1 MLEEVES
8 GEWVYQGRN
17 EFTVNCHIQV
27 TATVSTVTVAALVQ
41 DIPENGADVAHL
53 DAVHSASILL
63 GGEPSQAAEEA
74 SSGLTSHVWDI
85 SWAAGEGEA
94 AHTASISLHHKKL
107 LLGRLTVFSLGV
119 EAQQIGA
126 RLRGHQCIDTTSS
139 VSRPGSGAPQLQLV
153 SGPWRDG
160 AGEILSR

>member
-1 MLEEVES
+1 M
-8 GEWVYQGRN
+8 
-17 EFTVNCHIQV
+17 
-27 TATVSTVTVAALVQ
+27 TVAALVQ

-85 SWAAGEGEA
+85 SWAAGEGAA

-107 LLGRLTVFSLGV
+107 LLGRLTLFSLGV

-126 RLRGHQCIDTTSS
+126 RLQGHQCIDTTSS
-139 VSRPGSGAPQLQLV
+139 LSPGPALV
-153 SGPWRDG
+153 HLNFSSCLGRGVMVQVRYFREDG
-160 AGEILSR
+160 TTILKCPYISTY

>member
-1 MLEEVES
+1 MLSIRSRGLLHNCES
-8 GEWVYQGRN
+8 SDEA
-17 EFTVNCHIQV
+17 FSSSIL
-27 TATVSTVTVAALVQ
+27 TVSTTVTVAELVQ

-85 SWAAGEGEA
+85 SWAAGEGAA

-107 LLGRLTVFSLGV
+107 LLGRLTLFSLGV

-126 RLRGHQCIDTTSS
+126 RLRGHQCTDTTSS

-153 SGPWRDG
+153 SWPWRHG
-160 AGEILSR
+160 AGEIF

>member
-1 MLEEVES
+1 MS
-8 GEWVYQGRN
+8 
-17 EFTVNCHIQV
+17 T
-27 TATVSTVTVAALVQ
+27 TVTIAELVQ

-85 SWAAGEGEA
+85 SWAAGEGAA

-107 LLGRLTVFSLGV
+107 LLGRLTLFSLGV

-139 VSRPGSGAPQLQLV
+139 LSVLRPGSGAPQLQLV
-153 SGPWRDG
+153 SGPRRDG
-160 AGEILSR
+160 AGEIFRYDGTYKNVRIYLLELETKVK

>member
-1 MLEEVES
+1 MIANLLMEP
-8 GEWVYQGRN
+8 
-17 EFTVNCHIQV
+17 
-27 TATVSTVTVAALVQ
+27 VSTTVTVAALVQ

-85 SWAAGEGEA
+85 SWAAGEGAA

-107 LLGRLTVFSLGV
+107 LLGRLTLFSLGV

-126 RLRGHQCIDTTSS
+126 RLRGHHHSVLIPHHLSPGPALVHLNFSSCLGRGVMVQVRYYRDDGTT
-139 VSRPGSGAPQLQLV
+139 
-153 SGPWRDG
+153 
-160 AGEILSR
+160 ILKCTYLPTRA